1 MTTYTD
7 YEYTHCDA
15 EFTEMWQLLAET
27 NGRTG
32 RPWNWTFARLENWRY
47 ASWDR
52 TPDEFRGMAHLWRDS
67 SGQLAGFTITEHLD
81 IGDDLE
87 LQVRPECRDVE
98 GQMLDWLELR
108 YAGVRPELTITC
120 FADDDAR
127 AERLRERGFR
137 ETKPIGNFRSY
148 DLGKPRPPVTL
159 PLGYKLSDLSQFTDA
174 ARYAALERSA
184 FGSDYLDERW
194 YRAKSRA
201 PHYDPRMHVI
211 VLSPEGEPAAVAHAW
226 AEGQFRTAEIDPVC
240 THPDHRRKHLA
251 QAAITEAL
259 NRLSTCGMRVAWI
272 VSGAEPNP
280 SNRLYERL
288 GPSAT
293 WTANRWSKTV

>member
-98 GQMLDWLELR
+98 GQMLD
-108 YAGVRPELTITC
+108 
-120 FADDDAR
+120 
-127 AERLRERGFR
+127 
-137 ETKPIGNFRSY
+137 
-148 DLGKPRPPVTL
+148 
-159 PLGYKLSDLSQFTDA
+159 
-174 ARYAALERSA
+174 
-184 FGSDYLDERW
+184 
-194 YRAKSRA
+194 
-201 PHYDPRMHVI
+201 
-211 VLSPEGEPAAVAHAW
+211 
-226 AEGQFRTAEIDPVC
+226 
-240 THPDHRRKHLA
+240 
-251 QAAITEAL
+251 
-259 NRLSTCGMRVAWI
+259 
-272 VSGAEPNP
+272 
-280 SNRLYERL
+280 
-288 GPSAT
+288 
-293 WTANRWSKTV
+293 

>member
-1 MTTYTD
+1 M
-7 YEYTHCDA
+7 
-15 EFTEMWQLLAET
+15 
-27 NGRTG
+27 
-32 RPWNWTFARLENWRY
+32 
-47 ASWDR
+47 
-52 TPDEFRGMAHLWRDS
+52 
-67 SGQLAGFTITEHLD
+67 
-81 IGDDLE
+81 
-87 LQVRPECRDVE
+87 
-98 GQMLDWLELR
+98 
-108 YAGVRPELTITC
+108 RPELTITC